1 MKTRQELIKNCI
13 YSPLP
18 NVSCSLHVFFNKQKY
33 DDQWL
38 GGQLTV
44 CTPSTF
50 TLAGQSYELKCTPSS
65 NCYLLF
71 DHPRPNNMYKNK
83 SKTIQKVSW
92 KQINNLLKP
101 GDSLSIQIPN
111 QPTIKKYTENKWE
124 IKNIQ
129 KVILLATCK
138 DKPLFEFLERT
149 QKLNIQKDW
158 SLFLQWVQEALQK
171 LNLQRVETPTIV
183 QCPGTEPGID
193 VFETQF
199 FNLLSE
205 SENPDCTTHKNTK
218 KKQKIETYTNL
229 KALQKKFLITSP
241 EMHLKR
247 LLCRGWT
254 DIYEIAKCFRNNE
267 SGPLNHSEFYM
278 LEWYRAYAP
287 LDTLIA
293 DLSFLLNFLSK
304 KFSAIN
310 KNKFKKMTVQKIS
323 MKELF
328 QTHLNM
334 DLTPHSSREDFIQQ
348 LKKMKIPF
356 STTQDIN
363 DLFYLLFLNGI
374 EPVLNTDT
382 PLVIYDYPPFQRAF
396 ARINAEGW
404 ANRFELFWKSIEL
417 ANAFDEVFI
426 KKEQHQCFQSDLQ
439 KRHKNKKQ
447 EVPMDHDLLNEMEQ
461 GMPPASGIA
470 LGLDR
475 LFLIFKQLKDIE
487 QIRLF

>member
-13 YSPLP
+13 YPPLP
-18 NVSCSLHVFFNKQKY
+18 NASCSLHVFFNKQNH
-33 DDQWL
+33 DDQWV
-38 GGQLTV
+38 GGQLTD
-44 CTPSTF
+44 CTSSTF
-50 TLAGQSYELKCTPSS
+50 ILAGQSFELKCKSAP

-71 DHPRPNNMYKNK
+71 DHPKPSNMHKNK

-101 GDSLSIQIPN
+101 GDSLLIQIPSR
-111 QPTIKKYTENKWE
+111 PIIKKHNANKWE

-129 KVILLATCK
+129 KVILLSTCK
-138 DKPLFEFLERT
+138 TKPLSKSSEQA
-149 QKLNIQKDW
+149 QKLKLQKDW
-158 SLFLQWVQEALQK
+158 TLFLQWVQEALQK

-193 VFETQF
+193 VFETHF

-205 SENPDCTTHKNTK
+205 SKNHHSTTNKKPGK
-218 KKQKIETYTNL
+218 KKKIE
-229 KALQKKFLITSP
+229 KKFLITSP

-267 SGPLNHSEFYM
+267 SGSLNHPEFYM
-278 LEWYRAYAP
+278 LEWYRTYAP
-287 LDTLIA
+287 LDTLVA
-293 DLSFLLNFLSK
+293 DLNFLLNFLSR
-304 KFSAIN
+304 KFSTMD
-310 KNKFKKMTVQKIS
+310 KSKFKKMKIQMIS
-323 MKELF
+323 MKQLF
-328 QTHLNM
+328 KTHLNM
-334 DLTPHSSREDFIQQ
+334 ELTPQSTTEDFIQQ

-374 EPVLNTDT
+374 EPALNTNT
-382 PLVIYDYPPFQRAF
+382 PLVVYNYPPFQKAF
-396 ARINAEGW
+396 SRINNDGW
-404 ANRFELFWKSIEL
+404 ANRFELFWKGIEL

-426 KKEQHQCFQSDLQ
+426 KKEQYQCFQEDLQ
-439 KRHKNKKQ
+439 KRKKNKKQ
-447 EVPMDHDLLNEMEQ
+447 VVPMDFKLLNEMDQ

-475 LFLIFKQLKDIE
+475 LFLIFKQLKNIE
-487 QIRLF
+487 EIRLF